1 MAAARRSDAPYI
13 LDAGGLRS
21 LHFGPGRIQSR
32 MSLRDP
38 ELLVFDYTR
47 LMAAF
52 LLVLPRPRRALLIGL
67 GGGSLLKFLHRHVAG
82 LTLDAVENDARVIAL
97 REDFRIPPDSRRVRV
112 RLADGV
118 RFVGEA
124 AQAYDVLLLDGYD
137 EQGMPARLRSPR
149 FVAACRHALR
159 PDGLLVIN
167 MDSGDAGLPLLL
179 THLRRE
185 FDGAVLS
192 VADEDGGN
200 LVLFAGRRLRRR
212 VGEIKR
218 PAAVSRAGWGQL
230 VDAVLRIR
238 SALARG
244 GADIERV

>member
-1 MAAARRSDAPYI
+1 MAARRRSDAPY
-13 LDAGGLRS
+13 LVDVGGLRS

-38 ELLVFDYTR
+38 DLLVFDYTR

-52 LLVLPRPRRALLIGL
+52 LLLLPRPRRALLVGL

-97 REDFRIPPDSRRVRV
+97 REDFRIPADSRRLRV

-118 RFVGEA
+118 RFVGDA
-124 AQAYDVLLLDGYD
+124 SQTYDVLLLDGYD
-137 EQGMPARLRSPR
+137 EQGMPARLRSAS
-149 FVAACRHALR
+149 FVAACRRALR

-167 MDSGDAGLPLLL
+167 MDSGDAGLPVLLA
-179 THLRRE
+179 HLRRE
-185 FDGAVLS
+185 FDGAVLG

-200 LVLFAGRRLRRR
+200 QVVFAGRRLRRR

-238 SALARG
+238 TALARDAAG
-244 GADIERV
+244 SERD